1 MPDWTKPVFSSNANE
16 IGYREDGSE
25 MTVAWAKGGR
35 VSVYWPVPEEL
46 AQQVANAPSVG
57 SILNSDIKP
66 YYSHRYE

>member
-1 MPDWTKPVFSSNANE
+1 MPDWQKPVLSSNVSE
-16 IGYREDGSE
+16 IGYREEPKE
-25 MTVAWAKGGR
+25 MTVAWMKGGR

-46 AQQVANAPSVG
+46 ALQVAHAMSVG